1 MPVAMCAALR
11 GSGECR
17 PPCVGERAISA
28 GGLFVDFD
36 TAQFEES
43 AGEAVAD
50 CLLVCNLSVP
60 ILWGVE
66 NWSPLVRPAENS

>member
-1 MPVAMCAALR
+1 
-11 GSGECR
+11 
-17 PPCVGERAISA
+17 
-28 GGLFVDFD
+28 LFVDFD

-50 CLLVCNLSVP
+50 CLLVCYLSVP

-66 NWSPLVRPAENS
+66 KWSPLVRPAEYS